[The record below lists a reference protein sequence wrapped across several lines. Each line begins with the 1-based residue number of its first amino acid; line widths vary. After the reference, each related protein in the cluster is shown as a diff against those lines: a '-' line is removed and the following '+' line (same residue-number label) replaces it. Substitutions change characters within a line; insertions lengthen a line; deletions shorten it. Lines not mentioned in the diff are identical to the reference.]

1 MLHGC
6 SGQGGKQSEQNDIES
21 CVEATLLGN
30 SEQDSVAE
38 AINAEAKRAE
48 IDSYFR
54 GIVQGGFNGAI
65 LVEQKGVLLYKNVY
79 GISNLQRRDSLKPN
93 STFQLASISKMF
105 TAVAALRLAEEGRL
119 SLTDTI
125 QQYIKD
131 FPYNGITIADLLSHR
146 SGLPNYLYC
155 FDKKLRDG
163 SEPPSNETLVDW
175 FTEADPQI
183 PMLGSV
189 NRGFQYNNTNYAVLA
204 RIVEEVT
211 QKPFDK
217 YMRKTLFQPLG
228 MHSTYIDCTAP
239 DSLLAT
245 KTTGYEGRRVHNRDF
260 FDGVYGD
267 KGAFSTLDDM
277 LRWYH
282 ALRSGCLLS
291 ESMLDSAFTPRSL
304 ESRSTHNYGY
314 GFRMMTNLYDM
325 HEVHYVYHGGLW
337 NGYCTMFWMDYENDF
352 VIIILSNRKNS
363 YAYDARSLIKIL
375 EGGTL
380 EHYERKINGR
390 R

>member
-1 MLHGC
+1 MV
-6 SGQGGKQSEQNDIES
+6 S
-21 CVEATLLGN
+21 CVEATLLSD
-30 SEQDSVAE
+30 SERDSVSK

-79 GISNLQRRDSLKPN
+79 GISNLQRRDSLTLN

-105 TAVAALRLAEEGRL
+105 TAVAVLRLAEEGRL

-131 FPYNGITIADLLSHR
+131 FPYNGIAIADLLSHR

-155 FDKKLRDG
+155 FDEKLRDG

-239 DSLLAT
+239 DSLLAS
-245 KTTGYEGRRVHNRDF
+245 KTTGYEGRNIHNRDF

-352 VIIILSNRKNS
+352 VIIMLSNRKNN
-363 YAYDARSLIKIL
+363 YAYNVRSLIEIL

-390 R
+390 